1 MKCLIMSLVLALS
14 FSKEEYF
21 KVISSKDLS
30 TVNTML
36 ILLEKEKEG
45 SDKKAYKGALL
56 MKKAEFQKTP
66 KDKLEIFKQG
76 RIQLEHEIGL
86 NSKSTEYRFL
96 RLIIQENAPK
106 LVKYQG
112 NISEDASWIK
122 KHYSSLNSEVK
133 NAIISYAKISINL
146 EL

>member
-1 MKCLIMSLVLALS
+1 MKFLIIYIILALS

-21 KVISSKDLS
+21 KVISCKELS
-30 TVNTML
+30 SINTML
-36 ILLEKEKEG
+36 GILENEKDG

-56 MKKAEFQKTP
+56 MKKAGFQNTP
-66 KDKLEIFKQG
+66 KEKLKDFKQG
-76 RIQLEHEIGL
+76 RIQLENEIGI

-112 NISEDASWIK
+112 NISEDVNWIK
-122 KHYSSLNSEVK
+122 KHYSTMNSEIK
-133 NAIISYAKISINL
+133 NAIISYAKTSINL
-146 EL
+146 NL